1 MRIAIVS
8 DTHGNF
14 ALAVRALD
22 VLGHFDH
29 IIHLGDTTADAEVME
44 LALGRE
50 MIITSGN
57 CDMNREYPHCLVM
70 DLCGKKFLITHG
82 DRFQVKSGLAK
93 IYQGALDEGA
103 DIVLYG
109 HTHVPSIEHI
119 DEVTLMNPGAVTKA
133 ARHQTMGII
142 TIEDGAVHGE
152 IIDLNE
158 LLNPVDA

>member
-29 IIHLGDTTADAEVME
+29 IIHLGDTTADAEIME
-44 LALGRE
+44 LSLGRE

-57 CDMNREYPHCLVM
+57 CDMKREYPHCLVM

-109 HTHVPSIEHI
+109 HTHMPSIEQR
-119 DEVTLMNPGAVTKA
+119 DELTLMNPGAVTKA
-133 ARHQTMGII
+133 ARNPTMGII
-142 TIEDGAVHGE
+142 TIEAGAVHGE
-152 IIDLNE
+152 IIDLNR
-158 LLNPVDA
+158 LLDETFP